1 MNEQFTLS
9 RESVLYHQALAD
21 IKWLRHGFSQRK
33 MPGIPSEYSLGLN
46 GYVPD
51 SEVKGFRQNFLS
63 RLGFQEAVDARCE
76 SPSPDAVKPSTRLIS
91 VRQIHSALIHHVD
104 DYNWLNFPKEGDGL
118 FTHTP
123 GLVLSIL
130 TADCMSILLVDRRR
144 KNIAALHAGW
154 RGTLLNIPGQGADWL
169 LREFNGHPEDCLAV
183 VGPAIRSCCYQVG
196 PEVAESFHQ
205 AWGEE
210 SSQFLT
216 PDPDE
221 TGKHRLDLPTV
232 AHHQLLGSGFIL
244 KNIFSNPPCTSC
256 HKDRFFSHRGDHGH
270 SGRMMALVGIAES
283 LA

>member
-1 MNEQFTLS
+1 MDELFTIS

-33 MPGIPSEYSLGLN
+33 MPGIHSEYSLGLN
-46 GYVPD
+46 GYVSD
-51 SEVKGFRQNFLS
+51 TDVKGFRQDFLS
-63 RLGFQEAVDARCE
+63 RLGFQEAVDTRCE
-76 SPSPDAVKPSTRLIS
+76 TPPPGEVKASTRLIS
-91 VRQIHSALIHHVD
+91 VRQIHSALIHQVD
-104 DYNWLNFPKEGDGL
+104 NRNWIDFPKEGDGI

-154 RGTLLNIPGQGADWL
+154 RGTRENIPGHGADLL
-169 LREFNGHPEDCLAV
+169 LREYNGHPEDCLAV
-183 VGPAIRSCCYQVG
+183 VGPSIRSCCYQVG

-205 AWGEE
+205 EWGKA

-221 TGKHRLDLPTV
+221 TDKFKLDLPTV
-232 AHHQLLGSGFIL
+232 ARNQLLRSGFIP
-244 KNIFSNPPCTSC
+244 KNIFANPPCTSC
-256 HKDRFFSHRGDHGH
+256 YKDRFFSHRGDHGH
-270 SGRMMALVGIAES
+270 SGRMMALIGIGES
-283 LA
+283 IL